1 MTLLYVDTHILLHN
15 FFFLTWKKE
24 TFMKYGGHKKNVLAQ
39 SQKLPPWWLVFIVLE
54 VAGQA
59 AGGEKSLV
67 FFPV

>member
-1 MTLLYVDTHILLHN
+1 
-15 FFFLTWKKE
+15 
-24 TFMKYGGHKKNVLAQ
+24 MKYGGHKKNVLAQ

-54 VAGQA
+54 VAGKA